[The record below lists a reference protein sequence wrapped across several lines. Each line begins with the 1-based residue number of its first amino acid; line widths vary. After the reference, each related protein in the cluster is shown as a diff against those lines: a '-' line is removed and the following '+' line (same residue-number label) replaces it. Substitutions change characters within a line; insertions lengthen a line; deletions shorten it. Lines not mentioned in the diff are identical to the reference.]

1 MNNDVT
7 TPSRHQPDFIAHYQD
22 VLVDFTNSLGRHR
35 FWHICPLNS
44 EEPCGL
50 FDAETGLKYPPL
62 HQLEAF
68 IKSNNAPFLLV
79 IDHQRKLVA
88 TFEAKSRLLWH
99 YDDQASQYSTL
110 SEKIKKIKRWD

>member
-44 EEPCGL
+44 NEPCGL

-62 HQLEAF
+62 HQLE
-68 IKSNNAPFLLV
+68 
-79 IDHQRKLVA
+79 
-88 TFEAKSRLLWH
+88 TF
-99 YDDQASQYSTL
+99 T
-110 SEKIKKIKRWD
+110 